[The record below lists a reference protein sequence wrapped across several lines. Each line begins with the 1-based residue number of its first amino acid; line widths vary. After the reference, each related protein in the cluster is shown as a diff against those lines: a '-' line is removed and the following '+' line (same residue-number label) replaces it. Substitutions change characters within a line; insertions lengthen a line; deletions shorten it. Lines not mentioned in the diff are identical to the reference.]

1 MLTCDNPSD
10 RALEEGISVRVAP
23 TLERLAS
30 PTPLE
35 GKNSAKK
42 DRVTRHL
49 WRANP
54 IVDFGNGKGEQ
65 LVEPHGSGK
74 ATYSS
79 VVDKSLG
86 SLDSKATDNRYVE
99 EEVVVLEDDVIFL
112 SV

>member
-49 WRANP
+49 WLLLMDMPWKRM
-54 IVDFGNGKGEQ
+54 GEQ